1 MLRFAKIILNSL
13 ILCLATTSV
22 LMTVEPSAASSTKFI
37 HGPVTAQL
45 INVVDGDTVLV
56 DAEPWPNTTIR
67 IFVRLRDIDT
77 PEMKSKCVSLRKAAK
92 AAKIALSEL
101 LDGQT
106 LTLHNISGGKYYG
119 RIIADIQTEHGTNA
133 SQTLLNS
140 GHTIPYKSRKLNRI
154 CRTNS

>member
-1 MLRFAKIILNSL
+1 
-13 ILCLATTSV
+13 
-22 LMTVEPSAASSTKFI
+22 MTAEASAASSIKSI
-37 HGPVTAQL
+37 KGPVRAQL
-45 INVVDGDTVLV
+45 IDVVDGDTVLV

-77 PEMKSKCVSLRKAAK
+77 PEMKSKCVSLRKVAK
-92 AAKIALSEL
+92 AAKLALSEF

-106 LTLHNISGGKYYG
+106 LTLHNMSGGKYYG
-119 RIIADIQTEHGTNA
+119 RIIADIQTEHGTSA

-140 GHTIPYKSRKLNRI
+140 GHAIPDKSRKLNRI